1 MLLISSMLSTEKKNR
16 KCVTQWRWPFFLHK
30 HARFLLSR
38 HRKSNFLLGIG
49 WLPCNTGYHNPFR
62 WVNNTGVFC
71 LFVCATIFHQISAKN
86 HGPVILLLDGH
97 GSSRWSVQALKSLV
111 FLSHFTLPSRQRQI
125 MLEQTSFFIRQ
136 FNKLQGCYI
145 IKKVV
150 SKMPH
155 VLQSQ
160 STLVQDRDGNFSWK
174 QRVVICEPMGS
185 IGSKMEL
192 ATRSQK

>member
-1 MLLISSMLSTEKKNR
+1 
-16 KCVTQWRWPFFLHK
+16 
-30 HARFLLSR
+30 
-38 HRKSNFLLGIG
+38 
-49 WLPCNTGYHNPFR
+49 
-62 WVNNTGVFC
+62 
-71 LFVCATIFHQISAKN
+71 
-86 HGPVILLLDGH
+86 VILLLDGH